1 MGAPDLVERLA
12 VGLPDGPYSAT
23 LRIWTSP
30 GKSDVYASVRERA
43 GDFKVSLHESGTCNA
58 GLTNQFATK
67 EADAV
72 TAIGGSRHQSTW
84 TRAMHTGSRI
94 VAPLQFAVPASELR
108 TWRERPARDT
118 AIMWLGPPP
127 FGCSVIISCLF
138 SGPVL
143 TDDQWPGRRNG
154 THLIRST
161 LLPNGEKFWLL
172 WQECPTSALEHSMLA
187 EARARLG
194 QPGMV
199 RFSTILDDSPP
210 APRVLIFKE
219 LPQDRSLV
227 VLDAAA
233 DSAMDD
239 SETMNAGA
247 TTNSVPGRN

>member
-1 MGAPDLVERLA
+1 MGVPDLVERLA

-58 GLTNQFATK
+58 GLTDQFANK

-84 TRAMHTGSRI
+84 TRAMHTGSRV

-118 AIMWLGPPP
+118 TIMWLDPPS
-127 FGCSVIISCLF
+127 FGRSVIISCLF

-143 TDDQWPGRRNG
+143 TDDQWPGRQNG
-154 THLIRST
+154 TQLIRSA

-172 WQECPTSALEHSMLA
+172 WQDCPTSALEQSMLA
-187 EARARLG
+187 EAHARLK
-194 QPGMV
+194 QRGMV
-199 RFSTILDDSPP
+199 RFSKITDDSPP
-210 APRVLIFKE
+210 APRILIFKE
-219 LPQDRSLV
+219 IPQDRSLV

-233 DSAMDD
+233 DSDPPV
-239 SETMNAGA
+239 S
-247 TTNSVPGRN
+247 